1 MGTGVTGTG
10 HCRIG
15 TANVGD
21 LINAQ
26 NPTGIDYQRKMCSG
40 DTTTGFNRQIDEW
53 ENPENA
59 DIATVT
65 MGGNDLGFG
74 DIVENCVLVPR
85 LHMYPTYRNWCKK
98 AKEKANRILED
109 DSKDGI
115 GPKLAA
121 AYKRIVEKSTRNVSI
136 GARLTRLEFVGA
148 DHV

>member
-98 AKEKANRILED
+98 AKEKAHRILED